1 MGAATVRTK
10 EGESNI
16 INTMSNMGFVFR
28 AAPGVSIDS
37 GIAKINDALSWD
49 DTEPMT
55 DNNCPKL
62 YFSDHCENTI
72 SSMLEYAGE
81 SKSDYFSDQ
90 IDCLRYLFVSGADY
104 ITDRDMQVT
113 GGGSY

>member
-1 MGAATVRTK
+1 
-10 EGESNI
+10 
-16 INTMSNMGFVFR
+16 
-28 AAPGVSIDS
+28 
-37 GIAKINDALSWD
+37 
-49 DTEPMT
+49 
-55 DNNCPKL
+55 
-62 YFSDHCENTI
+62 
-72 SSMLEYAGE
+72 MLEYAGE

>member
-1 MGAATVRTK
+1 MSVLLTREWVLPQSAQ

-16 INTMSNMGFVFR
+16 INTMSNMGFIFR

-55 DNNCPKL
+55 DENCPQL
-62 YFSDHCENTI
+62 FFSDQCENTI
-72 SSMLEYAGE
+72 SSMLEYAGRVKAIT
-81 SKSDYFSDQ
+81 SQTKSTAYD
-90 IDCLRYLFVSGADY
+90 IYL
-104 ITDRDMQVT
+104 
-113 GGGSY
+113 

>member
-16 INTMSNMGFVFR
+16 INTMANMGFVMR

-55 DNNCPKL
+55 DKNSPKL
-62 YFSDHCENTI
+62 YFSDHVENTI

-81 SKSDYFSDQ
+81 SKSDFFSDQ
-90 IDCLRYLFVSGADY
+90 IDCLRYLFVSGADH
-104 ITDRDMQVT
+104 ITDRDIQAT